1 MCKGVLSGI
10 TLIRAGSVVVV
21 EEVSVR
27 ACRPM
32 SRAVCFDVRAGASR
46 LAVRGFGMDPGLL
59 MDLSEESVLVL
70 ARAALVLVVEEE
82 IVEPEVTLVRW
93 TAGFAVAG
101 TNLAPESTL
110 VSTLALGSTRRLS

>member
-1 MCKGVLSGI
+1 
-10 TLIRAGSVVVV
+10 
-21 EEVSVR
+21 
-27 ACRPM
+27 
-32 SRAVCFDVRAGASR
+32 
-46 LAVRGFGMDPGLL
+46 MDPGLL